1 MFDLRKKII
10 SVAVGA
16 GALTLWH
23 LYPQSKFAEFLES
36 QGVSLGVVETTFLGY
51 GTVLVFTGVAIWLL
65 IGRGRNST

>member
-1 MFDLRKKII
+1 VPQKKKII

-36 QGVSLGVVETTFLGY
+36 QGVSLGVIETTFLGY
-51 GTVLVFTGVAIWLL
+51 GTVLIFTGFVIWLL
-65 IGRGRNST
+65 IGRGRSSA